1 MTDTEKIL
9 NLLEIN
15 EKVPCIVVNENG
27 NVITSN
33 TTYSK
38 IIGAIEPGKKFI
50 NLFDKNLGLLVENN
64 IIDAITFKKIQ
75 KRNVAIT
82 KDEQTVDFNLIL
94 SPFALN
100 EKNYVYIVFY
110 NGDFSDKVFVYPTAD
125 NGSMLSKYDKV
136 VEQFASHASM
146 SIIERKNF
154 QYEIDIHE
162 EPIGII
168 ENKEIIHSN
177 KIFKDRFKL
186 DYTDTSAISFDKLY
200 NGHYL
205 DIIKF
210 VLNELPVM
218 KSTFIIE
225 KIIADNSNLTS
236 DKIYLLPLAS
246 DSEDSEIVLYIGD
259 LDAQNLNVKFEQE
272 NKAEDKNL
280 PSNQNRNDNLEISNL
295 DNAVIIYDKNN
306 FDILE
311 ANKAAAELYQYDI
324 EILNEM
330 NITQLFL
337 PEDMQKILLPAD
349 ESGKNIYQQI
359 KSDGTK
365 IDVNVERKDVT
376 WNNIQAC
383 IETISVNQPE
393 EEVIELSEYQKEKN
407 NPEKL
412 SEDRSIN
419 TYDIPKEN
427 LSNFLSSLFHELL
440 TPVNVILGFVQEIID
455 SIDNPTEEQ
464 EESSQIIKDNQQ
476 ILLQAMNTA
485 VQFAQL
491 EENKIDLKSDEFD
504 INNYLVDLE
513 DSYSR
518 IADEENVK
526 VSLTEIPDSLT
537 LNHDRSKLL
546 AAISYF
552 IKFAIKLTESS
563 NIFIALQDSGNEFQV
578 HVKDSEDN
586 LSEKFS
592 RNLLEIFNSSSLN
605 FKKNYGISPITIRL
619 ARKLCELLTIK
630 IDESIDFKGR
640 RSISLIT
647 NKVFNI
653 SEADMDRKPLIEN
666 VEIIEAKDID
676 EDKESI
682 QEEETVNETTI
693 PSPPDTVV
701 EKIDNVSNG
710 IVDDKIIEDIHKEEE
725 ITTEEIATV
734 EKKTEEVK
742 SISNL
747 SCLFIDDNI
756 DTQLL
761 FKSQMRDFKLLKICS
776 NFTEALPLLTKYNF
790 DLIIVD
796 VNLNDTYNG
805 LDALKIIRQFNN
817 YKSTPIIAVTAY
829 AFEGDRQK
837 FINFGFTDYIIK
849 PIFRDHVL
857 KSLELVIN

>member
-1 MTDTEKIL
+1 MTNTEKIL

-33 TTYSK
+33 TTYSE
-38 IIGAIEPGKKFI
+38 IIGKIEPGKKFI
-50 NLFDKNLGLLVENN
+50 NLFDKNLSLLVENN
-64 IIDAITFKKIQ
+64 IIDAVTFKKIQ
-75 KRNVAIT
+75 KRNVSII
-82 KDEQTVDFNLIL
+82 KDEHPVNFSLIL

-100 EKNYVYIVFY
+100 EKNYIYIVLY
-110 NGDFSDKVFVYPTAD
+110 NGDFTNEVFVYPTAD
-125 NGSMLSKYDKV
+125 NGDLLSKYEKV
-136 VEQFASHASM
+136 VEQFVSYSSM

-154 QYEIDIHE
+154 QYEIDTHE

-168 ENKEIIHSN
+168 NNKEIIHSN
-177 KIFKDRFKL
+177 KKFKDRFKL
-186 DYTDTSAISFDKLY
+186 DYTKTSAISFDKLFKS
-200 NGHYL
+200 HEL

-210 VLNELPVM
+210 VLNELPVI
-218 KSTFIIE
+218 KSTFILE
-225 KIIADNSNLTS
+225 KISAENFNHSSGKL
-236 DKIYLLPLAS
+236 YLLPVAS
-246 DSEDSEIVLYIGD
+246 DSEDSEMELFIGD
-259 LDAQNLNVKFEQE
+259 LDVQVINVKFEQN
-272 NKAEDKNL
+272 NKAEGDGL
-280 PSNQNRNDNLEISNL
+280 PSYQNRNDKLDISTL
-295 DNAVIIYDKNN
+295 DDAVIIYDKNN

-311 ANKAAAELYQYDI
+311 ANKAAANLYQYDI
-324 EILNEM
+324 EKLNEM

-337 PEDMQKILLPAD
+337 PEDMQKILLPAN
-349 ESGKNIYQQI
+349 ESGKHIYQQI

-365 IDVNVERKDVT
+365 IDVNVERKDVM

-393 EEVIELSEYQKEKN
+393 EEVIELSEYQKEN
-407 NPEKL
+407 INPEKS
-412 SEDRSIN
+412 SEDQLIN
-419 TYDIPKEN
+419 TDDIQNEN

-491 EENKIDLKSDEFD
+491 EENKIDLRSDEFD

-518 IADEENVK
+518 IAEEENVK
-526 VSLTEIPDSLT
+526 VSLTEIPDSLI

-552 IKFAIKLTESS
+552 VKFAIKLTESS
-563 NIFIALQDSGNEFQV
+563 NIFIALNDSGNEFQV
-578 HVKDSEDN
+578 HIKDSEDN
-586 LSEKFS
+586 LSEQFS
-592 RNLLEIFNSSSLN
+592 RNLLEIFNSNSIN

-619 ARKLCELLTIK
+619 ARKLCELLAIK
-630 IDESIDFKGR
+630 IDESTDFKGS
-640 RSISLIT
+640 RSMSLIT

-653 SEADMDRKPLIEN
+653 SEADMSRKPLIKK
-666 VEIIEAKDID
+666 VEIIKEKYIE
-676 EDKESI
+676 EDKETI
-682 QEEETVNETTI
+682 QDEGTANDTTI
-693 PSPPDTVV
+693 ASPTDNVV
-701 EKIDNVSNG
+701 EKTDNASNG
-710 IVDDKIIEDIHKEEE
+710 VVDEKIVEDIHKEEE
-725 ITTEEIATV
+725 ITTEEIATI
-734 EKKTEEVK
+734 ENKKEEVK

-747 SCLFIDDNI
+747 SCLFVDDNI

-761 FKSQMRDFKLLKICS
+761 FKSQMRDLKLLKICS

-805 LDALKIIRQFNN
+805 LDALKIIRQFDN

-849 PIFRDHVL
+849 PIFREQVL
-857 KSLELVIN
+857 KSLEMVIH